1 MYNKIT
7 LKKLDTLDFVGG
19 YEIKETGFFGEC
31 YLNLF
36 DCNNRFVGT
45 TKNYSKEKI
54 EKYVKNNSMVEF

>member
-7 LKKLDTLDFVGG
+7 LKKLDTLDFIGG
-19 YEIKETGFFGEC
+19 YEIKEIGFFGEC

-45 TKNYSKEKI
+45 TKNYSREKI
-54 EKYVKNNSMVEF
+54 EKYVKK

>member
-19 YEIKETGFFGEC
+19 CEIKETGFFGEC
-31 YLNLF
+31 YLNLY

-45 TKNYSKEKI
+45 TKSYSRDKI
-54 EKYVKNNSMVEF
+54 EKYIKNKSMVEF

>member
-1 MYNKIT
+1 MLNKIT

-45 TKNYSKEKI
+45 TKNYSREKI
-54 EKYVKNNSMVEF
+54 EKYVKNNSMVEV

>member
-1 MYNKIT
+1 MLNKIT

-19 YEIKETGFFGEC
+19 YEIKSTGFFNEC

-45 TKNYSKEKI
+45 TKNYSREKI
-54 EKYVKNNSMVEF
+54 EEYLKNNSMVEV